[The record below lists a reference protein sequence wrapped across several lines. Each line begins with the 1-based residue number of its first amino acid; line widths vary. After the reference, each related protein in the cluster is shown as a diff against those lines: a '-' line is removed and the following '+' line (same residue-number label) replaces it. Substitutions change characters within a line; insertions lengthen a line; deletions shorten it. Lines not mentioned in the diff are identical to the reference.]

1 MTITDPLAAR
11 LMSGKLP
18 GRAAASEAIVRIRR
32 VPTMTNISKTALA
45 AALLAGMGG
54 IVATPALAQ
63 KNKQADQPQG
73 PQLKLSDD
81 FRKAAGPAQTAL
93 ASGDLATAAPAIQAA
108 EAAAK
113 SNDEKYVADSLQLSL
128 IAKQQQAA
136 GGSDAAANART
147 DAALAAPLDALLNN
161 PSTPQADI
169 GKYAYTRGSI
179 AFDQKKYS
187 DAVGYYTKAQ
197 AAGYSD
203 PNMPLQIVSA
213 KMKSG
218 DTQGAITALDT
229 IVKQNEASGTKAPE
243 NLYRFAI
250 ANLYKTNDRAAT
262 LDWVR
267 RWLTAYP
274 TAKNWRDAII
284 VFGFQGPTAAQMGKA
299 EKLDLYRLMDVT
311 GALADQGDYL
321 AYALLANQLGL
332 PDEAKTVLAKGK
344 ANGKIP
350 ASSSDATA
358 LNKQAASGIASE
370 GSLAALATRA
380 ASSTKGDLASQT
392 ADAYLGQGDYAKA
405 IPLYK
410 LALQKGVA
418 NANQVNLH
426 LGIAEARS
434 GDKASAA
441 TTLGAVQAGP
451 DKDVAQLWQ
460 TWIETGANA
469 AAG

>member
-1 MTITDPLAAR
+1 M
-11 LMSGKLP
+11 MK
-18 GRAAASEAIVRIRR
+18 
-32 VPTMTNISKTALA
+32 ISNTALA
-45 AALLAGMGG
+45 AALLAGISGMA
-54 IVATPALAQ
+54 ATPALAQ

-73 PQLKLSDD
+73 PQLKLGND
-81 FRKAAGPAQTAL
+81 FRKVAGPAQTAL
-93 ASGDLATAAPAIQAA
+93 AAGDLATAATAIQSA

-128 IAKQQQAA
+128 ITKQQQAA
-136 GGSDAAANART
+136 GGSDAASMART
-147 DAALAAPLDALLNN
+147 DAALAAPLDSLLNN
-161 PSTPQADI
+161 PSTPPSDI

-179 AFDQKKYS
+179 AFDQKKYA
-187 DAVGYYTKAQ
+187 DAIGYYNKAQ

-218 DTQGAITALDT
+218 DTQGAIASLDT
-229 IVKQNEASGTKAPE
+229 IVKQGEASGTKAPE
-243 NLYRFAI
+243 ELYRFAI
-250 ANLYKTNDRAAT
+250 ANLYKTDDRAAT

-274 TAKNWRDAII
+274 TSKNWRDAIQ

-311 GALADQGDYL
+311 GALADQSDYL
-321 AYALLANQLGL
+321 AYAQLANDLGL
-332 PDEAKTVLAKGK
+332 PDEAKTVLGKGK
-344 ANGKIP
+344 ASGKIP
-350 ASSSDATA
+350 AGSSDAAALTKTA
-358 LNKQAASGIASE
+358 QAGIASE
-370 GSLAALATRA
+370 GSLAGLATKA
-380 ASSTKGDLASQT
+380 ASSAKGDLASQT

-410 LALQKGVA
+410 MALQKGA
-418 NANQVNLH
+418 AKPDQVNLH

-434 GDKASAA
+434 GDKASAT

-451 DKDVAQLWQ
+451 DKDVATLWQ
-460 TWIETGANA
+460 TWVATGTTAT
-469 AAG
+469 AG